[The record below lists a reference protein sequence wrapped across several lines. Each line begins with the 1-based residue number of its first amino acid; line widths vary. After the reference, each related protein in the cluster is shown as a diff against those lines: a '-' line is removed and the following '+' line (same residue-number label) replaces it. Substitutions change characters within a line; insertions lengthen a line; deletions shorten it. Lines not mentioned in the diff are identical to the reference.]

1 MKKSTVL
8 LTLAGTAL
16 LFISFATGCNDK
28 TDQPADA
35 AASTFNAETAKT
47 EIIAANNEFK
57 AFFAAKDS
65 VGLAGLYAQD
75 AKFMMNGSPAISG
88 RSNIQ
93 SAISGI
99 MNSGVSA
106 VELITVDVWGKE
118 GLVVEE
124 GELALY
130 VGDQQVDQGK
140 YLVLWKKED
149 GKWHLFRD
157 IFNSN
162 LSPK

>member
-1 MKKSTVL
+1 MKKSTSHLALAAVVVL
-8 LTLAGTAL
+8 
-16 LFISFATGCNDK
+16 FVSFNTGCNDK
-28 TDQPADA
+28 AGEATDA
-35 AASTFNAETAKT
+35 AASTFNIATAKT
-47 EIIAANNEFK
+47 EIIDANKEFAAL
-57 AFFAAKDS
+57 FAAKDS

-93 SAISGI
+93 SVMSGI
-99 MNSGVSA
+99 MNSGISRVDL
-106 VELITVDVWGKE
+106 VTVDVWGTE
-118 GLVVEE
+118 NLVTEE
-124 GELALY
+124 GEVKLY
-130 VGDQQVDQGK
+130 AGDTEADQGK

-162 LSPK
+162 LPAK